1 MGKRRIQRPF
11 CFLLLSVCLCFL
23 LSGTVFVTGCGSS
36 KPEEEKIRD
45 LEFIVALPEEIPA
58 ELQQIIAQKEKEVF
72 RLTYS
77 SGSALY
83 IACGYGEQKG
93 GGYSISVPELYLTE
107 NAMVIKTELIGAG
120 KEERAGQ
127 ETSYP
132 YIVVKTEWIDCPVVF
147 Q

>member
-1 MGKRRIQRPF
+1 MGKRRIRRP
-11 CFLLLSVCLCFL
+11 LCFL
-23 LSGTVFVTGCGSS
+23 LAAMCVLLLLSGTASMTGCGSS
-36 KPEEEKIRD
+36 QAAEEKIRD
-45 LEFIVALPEEIPA
+45 LEFTVAVPEEIPT
-58 ELQQIIAQKEKEVF
+58 ELQKIIAQKEKEVF

-77 SGSALY
+77 NGSELY
-83 IACGYGEQKG
+83 IACGYGQQKG

-107 NAMVIKTELIGAG
+107 NAIVIKTELIGAG
-120 KEERAGQ
+120 KEEQTGQ